1 LIRAVIFDVDGTLVN
16 SVDLHAK
23 AWQEAFAH
31 FGHDVGFSDVRSQI
45 GKGGDQLMP
54 SLLSK
59 EEVERR
65 GKEIEDYRSAL
76 FKEKYLPQVR
86 GFPAVRQLIERIRDN
101 GQQIALASSAKA
113 DELGTYK
120 KIAGIEDLI
129 DEETSADDASKSKP
143 HPDIFEAALG
153 RLGDMDAGEAI
164 VVGDSP
170 YDAQAA
176 GKIGLRTI
184 GALCGG
190 FPETDLRA
198 AGCIAIYRDPADL
211 LMRFDQSLLAMEGPP
226 PERTRISQRP
236 LMLALGFAIAAV
248 IAVVIYRRRY

>member
-1 LIRAVIFDVDGTLVN
+1 
-16 SVDLHAK
+16 
-23 AWQEAFAH
+23 
-31 FGHDVGFSDVRSQI
+31 
-45 GKGGDQLMP
+45 
-54 SLLSK
+54 
-59 EEVERR
+59 
-65 GKEIEDYRSAL
+65 
-76 FKEKYLPQVR
+76 
-86 GFPAVRQLIERIRDN
+86 
-101 GQQIALASSAKA
+101 
-113 DELGTYK
+113 
-120 KIAGIEDLI
+120 
-129 DEETSADDASKSKP
+129 
-143 HPDIFEAALG
+143 
-153 RLGDMDAGEAI
+153 
-164 VVGDSP
+164 VGDSP

-236 LMLALGFAIAAV
+236 VMLALGLAIAAV